1 MKFKIKKLIFIKAF
15 SLIIIFFFFNKNF
28 IPNIYLLSIHINYK
42 NEIQR
47 IEMHFKYCNNVEKIK
62 KFKKQNN
69 PKVSIISPIYNRE
82 KFISRFIGNAQNQS
96 FKDIEIILID
106 DNSIDNSA
114 KLIEKYK
121 KEDKR
126 IIFIKNKKNKGTFV
140 TRNLGVL
147 KSKAKYVIIPD
158 PDDLLSKEIIG
169 ICYKFGE
176 KYQYDIIRFN
186 VCLPNG
192 KVRNENFFK
201 TEKNKPIYQPE
212 LSNYMFY
219 GNNELKII
227 DYTITN
233 KLIKTKVYIESLNNL
248 DNKCGNSYLNMYMT
262 SMEDTIMNFILLKTA
277 KSYIFLKKIGYIYIK
292 TSESITNKLFIIS
305 EMNIK
310 FIFIFLKLSFEYSKN
325 TKYEKDMF
333 NHLLTWLKNVDIGSK
348 LSKINFNKDF
358 DFYYEVINRIFNS
371 IYISE
376 ENINLLFNFKKLI
389 ERKKQLF
396 LKLKNYK

>member
-15 SLIIIFFFFNKNF
+15 SLIMILFFFNKNF
-28 IPNIYLLSIHINYK
+28 ISNIYLLSIHINYK

-47 IEMHFKYCNNVEKIK
+47 IAMHFKYYNNVEIIK

-69 PKVSIISPIYNRE
+69 PKVSIISSIYNRE

-114 KLIEKYK
+114 KLIEMYK

-140 TRNLGVL
+140 IRNLDVL

-201 TEKNKPIYQPE
+201 TEKNKPIYKPE

-219 GNNELKII
+219 GNDELKII

-233 KLIKTKVYIESLNNL
+233 KFIKTKVYIESLNNL
-248 DNKCGNSYLNMYMT
+248 DINVVFPFPKIDKFGLKWRGLN
-262 SMEDTIMNFILLKTA
+262 EGKILFM
-277 KSYIFLKKIGYIYIK
+277 I
-292 TSESITNKLFIIS
+292 
-305 EMNIK
+305 IK
-310 FIFIFLKLSFEYSKN
+310 F
-325 TKYEKDMF
+325 
-333 NHLLTWLKNVDIGSK
+333 
-348 LSKINFNKDF
+348 
-358 DFYYEVINRIFNS
+358 
-371 IYISE
+371 
-376 ENINLLFNFKKLI
+376 
-389 ERKKQLF
+389 
-396 LKLKNYK
+396 